1 MSEAPRIQLLSPRL
15 ANQIAA
21 GEVVERPASVAKELL
36 ENSLD
41 AGSRRIDVEVEQGG
55 IKLLRVR
62 DDGRGIPADDLPLA
76 LARHATSKIREL
88 EDLERVMSL
97 GFRGEA
103 LASISSVAR
112 LTMTSRTADA
122 GEAWQVE
129 TEGRDMQPRV
139 QPAAHPVGTSVEVRD
154 LFFNTPARRKFLR
167 AEKTEF
173 DHLQEVIKR
182 LALARFDVAFHL
194 RHNGK
199 TIFALHE
206 ARDEL
211 ARARRVG
218 AVCGQAFLEQALP
231 IEVER
236 NGLHLWGWV
245 GLPTFSRSQ
254 PDLQYFYVNGRMVRD
269 KLVAHA
275 VRQAY
280 RDVLYNGRHPT
291 FVLFFEVDPAV
302 VDVNVHPTKHEVR
315 FRDSRMVHDFLYG
328 TLHRALG
335 EVRPDDQLAPPG
347 ATSLTEPRPTGA
359 AAGEFG
365 PQGEMR
371 LAESVLESPAARVGW
386 SGGSSASGGSSGYS
400 AYTRPEAPPSLAEAG
415 GAYKAYFAPLP
426 AGEAPAALPESAQDI
441 PPLGYALAQLKGIYI
456 LAENAHGLV
465 LVDMHAA
472 HERITYE
479 RLKVAMASEGL
490 RGQPL
495 LVPESIAVS
504 EREADCAEEHSSWFQ
519 RLGFELQRLGP
530 ESLAIR
536 QIPALLKQAEATQ
549 LVRDVIADLLEY
561 GTSDRIQA
569 HLNELLGT
577 MACHGAEQ
585 LVQVRLDTV
594 TGELIS
600 VDSALIYRGMDIGTA
615 KPSRELLARYPHRLI
630 DIRDPAESYSAAE
643 FRADALAAMAKATAR
658 GRIPLLVGGTML
670 YYKALL
676 EGLADMPGA
685 DPEVRAAIE
694 AEAQAEGWE
703 ALHRQ
708 LAEVDPESA
717 ARIHPNDPQRLMRAL
732 EVYRLGGVS
741 MSDLRRRQSAEKAD
755 FDASGRNQLPYTVA
769 QLAIAPEQR
778 QVLHARIAQ
787 RFRQMLEQGFIAE
800 VEALHARSDLHAG
813 LPSIRAVGY
822 RQVWDYLDGKLSYA
836 EMTERGIIATR
847 QLAKRQFTWLRSWS
861 HLHWMDS
868 LAGDNLPRALK
879 YLKTVSI
886 LA

>member
-1 MSEAPRIQLLSPRL
+1 MTDARRIQLLTPRL

-21 GEVVERPASVAKELL
+21 GEVVERPASVIKELL
-36 ENSLD
+36 ENCLD
-41 AGSRRIDVEVEQGG
+41 AGAKRIDIEVEQGG
-55 IKLLRVR
+55 VKLLRVR
-62 DDGRGIPADDLPLA
+62 DDGSGIPADDLPLA

-103 LASISSVAR
+103 LASISSVSR
-112 LTMTSRTADA
+112 LTLTSRTADA
-122 GEAWQVE
+122 DQAWQVE
-129 TEGRDMQPRV
+129 VEGRDMESTV
-139 QPAAHPVGTSVEVRD
+139 KPAAHPVGTSIEVRD

-182 LALARFDVAFHL
+182 LALARFDVAFYL

-199 TIFALHE
+199 TILSLHE
-206 ARDEL
+206 AKDE
-211 ARARRVG
+211 ASRARRVG
-218 AVCGQAFLEQALP
+218 AVCSSGFLEQAMP

-291 FVLFFEVDPAV
+291 FVLFFEVDPSV

-328 TLHRALG
+328 TLHRALA

-347 ATSLTEPRPTGA
+347 ATTLTVPRPTGPE
-359 AAGEFG
+359 AGEFG

-371 LAESVLESPAARVGW
+371 LSETVLEAPVAARAW
-386 SGGSSASGGSSGYS
+386 QPSPPSGGAGGGYS
-400 AYTRPEAPPSLAEAG
+400 YQPTRPEMPPIQEAQ

-426 AGEAPAALPESAQDI
+426 DQAPQALPESSQDV

-456 LAENAHGLV
+456 LSENAHGLV

-472 HERITYE
+472 HERIMYE
-479 RLKVAMASEGL
+479 RLKTAMASEGL

-504 EREADCAEEHSSWFQ
+504 EREADCAEEHGAWFS

-530 ESLAIR
+530 ETLAIR
-536 QIPALLKQAEATQ
+536 QIPVLLKQAEATQ
-549 LVRDVIADLLEY
+549 LVRDVLADLLEY

-577 MACHGAEQ
+577 MACHGAVRANRRLTLPEMNGLLRDMEVTERSGQCNHGRPTWTQ
-585 LVQVRLDTV
+585 LGLD
-594 TGELIS
+594 EL
-600 VDSALIYRGMDIGTA
+600 DKLF
-615 KPSRELLARYPHRLI
+615 L
-630 DIRDPAESYSAAE
+630 
-643 FRADALAAMAKATAR
+643 R
-658 GRIPLLVGGTML
+658 GR
-670 YYKALL
+670 
-676 EGLADMPGA
+676 
-685 DPEVRAAIE
+685 
-694 AEAQAEGWE
+694 
-703 ALHRQ
+703 
-708 LAEVDPESA
+708 
-717 ARIHPNDPQRLMRAL
+717 
-732 EVYRLGGVS
+732 
-741 MSDLRRRQSAEKAD
+741 
-755 FDASGRNQLPYTVA
+755 
-769 QLAIAPEQR
+769 
-778 QVLHARIAQ
+778 
-787 RFRQMLEQGFIAE
+787 
-800 VEALHARSDLHAG
+800 
-813 LPSIRAVGY
+813 
-822 RQVWDYLDGKLSYA
+822 
-836 EMTERGIIATR
+836 
-847 QLAKRQFTWLRSWS
+847 
-861 HLHWMDS
+861 
-868 LAGDNLPRALK
+868 
-879 YLKTVSI
+879 
-886 LA
+886 